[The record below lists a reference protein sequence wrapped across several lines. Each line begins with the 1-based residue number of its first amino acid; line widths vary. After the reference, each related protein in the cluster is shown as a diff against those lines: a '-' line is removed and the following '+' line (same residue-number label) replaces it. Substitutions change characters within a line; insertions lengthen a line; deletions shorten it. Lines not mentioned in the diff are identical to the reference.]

1 MYLDPNTPTCKSCT
15 GPNCRDNI
23 LPEILLQKKLTSGY
37 FSVFSSTKPAG
48 REVWH
53 PMCNVDLLCKSSGW
67 LEFGSQIYTHII
79 FFQASVAMVALSTEP
94 VQENPLEASIRMTLG
109 QITASFTSV
118 LLKWP
123 STLLWKC
130 CKTSDWPQATKPFF
144 GMRPSFYTTHSFGHF
159 CNKIN
164 Y

>member
-79 FFQASVAMVALSTEP
+79 FFQASVAMVALSTETSSREP
-94 VQENPLEASIRMTLG
+94 TGGINKDDIRSDHGFLHQRAAEMAINATVE
-109 QITASFTSV
+109 V
-118 LLKWP
+118 LQDIRLATGDQAFLRYETFLLHHTWFW
-123 STLLWKC
+123 TLL
-130 CKTSDWPQATKPFF
+130 
-144 GMRPSFYTTHSFGHF
+144 
-159 CNKIN
+159 
-164 Y
+164 